1 MGNWG
6 TRKLGCRISENQEI
20 KMKDTRAAG
29 YQGKAVKKELL
40 ALMS

>member
-6 TRKLGCRISENQEI
+6 IRKLGCRISENQEI

-29 YQGKAVKKELL
+29 YQGRAAKQEWLS
-40 ALMS
+40 LMS